1 MEKKKSIKEIVAE
14 ELIEITRRVGH
25 DPPFT
30 LIELNDA
37 RADMIIEDAMKCAVP
52 VTELKCPVCK
62 EGWDLE
68 WDEFV
73 KFYYCKECAGIFK
86 LEDGE

>member
-1 MEKKKSIKEIVAE
+1 MEKKSIKEIVDE

-25 DPPFT
+25 NSPFT
-30 LIELNDA
+30 LRELNGA
-37 RADMIIEDAMKCAVP
+37 TADIIIEDAIKSAVS

-68 WDEFV
+68 WDAFV

-86 LEDGE
+86 LEIGE